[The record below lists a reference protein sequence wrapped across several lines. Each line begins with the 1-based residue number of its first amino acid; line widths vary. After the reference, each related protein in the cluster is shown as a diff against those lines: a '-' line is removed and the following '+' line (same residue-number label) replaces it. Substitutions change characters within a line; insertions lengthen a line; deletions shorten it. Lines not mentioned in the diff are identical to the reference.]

1 MTSTQPRPILPP
13 TSPKSPVS
21 LSPPTSLPASP
32 RNSTTPSTLTSHFVQ
47 ALHDYLP
54 SSAPADDA
62 VSCLFFR
69 KGAIIEVFNRDSS
82 GWWDGLSGDVRGWFP
97 SNYVGRIGEA
107 VRQSADFEDEESQ
120 EEFEAWRQHV
130 NTIEHTDS
138 PTTDSLDKSSMF
150 VTPSSTNASE
160 SPPPPL
166 GTPDTLSQSSLGM
179 QSRVELARALL
190 IEDRRRSI
198 SSDTS
203 GSITTD
209 TMQHNDQPYSRI
221 QHIPAWESLMNDLSR
236 HISELVEACASPAST
251 NVQLTI
257 FQVVSDVRYLLTAS
271 NTVEKDSH
279 LLKSQ
284 PELARQR
291 KIVLSALSK
300 LVLKGKELKKT
311 PETDVLGDQVPA
323 LANQLLVEMD
333 VFEGFLQKT
342 LTSDPAVA
350 AHQQVSPRTSL
361 LSLASTASSST
372 TSLRQ
377 QLIDARLS
385 STSLIAKVVPLP
397 DAQHILQNVMEHQE
411 SIEELVT
418 SLLITIEKFLG
429 SRQRATEM
437 LEMTRKAVEAVRTFL
452 AVVEHVCSNVGELD
466 YKHCSI
472 IPDDPHLVALVL
484 AKEAVY
490 SAITNLVTA
499 VRALTGSRE
508 LQAGED
514 YEQLRVCCENVVRTT
529 DNCAACVR
537 TCLHV
542 DDAEANE
549 MQSNI
554 GEMRDHLENSID
566 LRRNQTL
573 SVLGRKATSLNA
585 LQTQYDGSAAS
596 DIPVAQSSTEDKDE
610 KLVEIGAL
618 AEGDQDETLVDDA
631 QTIEKID
638 ESEVEVLE
646 IAHNDDTMA
655 KIPQEGNEGEEN
667 ATSPASSANQN
678 KKSIASMLSDAGRSR
693 QSLKDTKVVPKA
705 VRNSKHVRSE
715 TLRRSNAT
723 TTARV
728 SVTNSVSS
736 TLTSNAFRQSA
747 RSSVDSFNQTPLTT
761 PEPMSPVNEYD
772 AATPPSMHQHVI
784 SKLESAQQAQPRART
799 SSINANQAGY
809 PFPIV
814 SSSTAIPLPPIP
826 SQSTNQ
832 PELKMMS
839 SKSTPTIDQ
848 SSGKSR
854 RPRGMSVSTLRMSLK
869 QKNEE
874 NRLGSTTNTE
884 TGQPIRRM
892 ASWMSISSVDKRD
905 SVQDSEYSGKRE
917 DEPWFMEQR
926 VFGEDEIMLNAD
938 GQVTGATLEALVEKL
953 TLHQKSPGQYKQ
965 ERVPCRRLL
974 KQMSD
979 LDLVFTRAFFY
990 NFRLFTTPTAFVDL
1004 LIARFA
1010 LEPPTEPCLT
1020 EEELTM
1026 WTKRVQLP
1034 VRLRVYN
1041 VIKTWLETYFTFEQ
1055 DAGTERALMKFTT
1068 NEMDEAMPIPA
1079 KRMVEL
1085 IRRTFT
1091 SRGLAAT
1098 GRKLSYTNEARATLQ
1113 KSSSGSHISLSSGQ
1127 SLFSTLT
1134 LFDDH
1139 HTESGLT
1146 AQLPPSNITRS
1157 LRNTLRKAL
1166 SQGVLGL
1173 VHVQDFDPLEL
1184 ARQLT
1189 LMESSLFCQIRPNE
1203 MIGQE
1208 FKKKIGCS
1216 SAIHVKAMIQRSTQ
1230 VTSWVSDTI
1239 LREPDPKKRAQMIK
1253 FWIKVGDCCIQLNN
1267 YNTLMAIRSAL
1278 DSTSI
1283 VRLKKTWD
1291 CVSTKY
1297 KTMSEPIYRATD
1309 SQRNFAE
1316 YRQRLKNA
1324 VAPCLPFLGV
1334 YLTDMT
1340 FIDDGN
1346 SNHRMSPGG
1355 HQLINF
1361 DKYIK
1366 TTRVLNEIDQ
1376 FQIPYRL
1383 VEVDEIQ
1390 RYLVRCL
1397 ETVEKDDQ
1405 VFYTRSLKV
1414 EPREEEF
1421 DIRSAISA
1429 LQ

>member
-13 TSPKSPVS
+13 TSPKSPAS
-21 LSPPTSLPASP
+21 LSPPASLPTSP

-107 VRQSADFEDEESQ
+107 VRKSADFEDEVSQ
-120 EEFEAWRQHV
+120 QEFDAWRQHV
-130 NTIEHTDS
+130 NTVDHIDS
-138 PTTDSLDKSSMF
+138 PTTDSLDKTSMF

-160 SPPPPL
+160 S
-166 GTPDTLSQSSLGM
+166 SSAAM
-179 QSRVELARALL
+179 QIRVEMARALL
-190 IEDRRRSI
+190 LEDRRGSV
-198 SSDTS
+198 SSDTN
-203 GSITTD
+203 GSITGDSALQSDETD
-209 TMQHNDQPYSRI
+209 LKI
-221 QHIPAWESLMNDLSR
+221 QHIPEWGSLMGDLAR
-236 HISELVEACASPAST
+236 HVSELVEACTSPAST
-251 NVQLTI
+251 NIQHTI
-257 FQVVSDVRYLLTAS
+257 YEVVSDIQKLLTAS
-271 NTVEKDSH
+271 NTVEKDNY

-284 PELARQR
+284 PELALQR
-291 KIVLSALSK
+291 SIVLSVLRK
-300 LVLKGKELKKT
+300 LVIKEKELKKS
-311 PETDVLGDQVPA
+311 PETDALRDQVPA

-333 VFEGFLQKT
+333 MFEDALQKASA
-342 LTSDPAVA
+342 LRPSALAQPSS
-350 AHQQVSPRTSL
+350 VSPQTSL

-385 STSLIAKVVPLP
+385 STSLIAKAVPLT
-397 DAQHILQNVMEHQE
+397 DAQHILQSVVEHQAT
-411 SIEELVT
+411 IEDLVAA
-418 SLLITIEKFLG
+418 LLIAIEKFLG
-429 SRQRATEM
+429 SQQRPTEM

-508 LQAGED
+508 VQGGDD

-529 DNCAACVR
+529 ENCAACVR

-542 DDAEANE
+542 DDAEPNE

-554 GEMRDHLENSID
+554 VEMRDHLENSID
-566 LRRNQTL
+566 LRRHQTL
-573 SVLGRKATSLNA
+573 SVLGRKATSLDA
-585 LQTQYDGSAAS
+585 LQNQYDQNG
-596 DIPVAQSSTEDKDE
+596 IESSSSCENLIQEDKDSTS
-610 KLVEIGAL
+610 VENMAQNKEEQGNAL
-618 AEGDQDETLVDDA
+618 TDDA
-631 QTIEKID
+631 PVNEKM
-638 ESEVEVLE
+638 EETVVEGSEAVDYSDSAPKGLQ
-646 IAHNDDTMA
+646 
-655 KIPQEGNEGEEN
+655 QENEEEDGVILPSN
-667 ATSPASSANQN
+667 SSDHQQ
-678 KKSIASMLSDAGRSR
+678 KKSIPSTLSDFGRSR
-693 QSLKDTKVVPKA
+693 QSLRDSKMASMTG
-705 VRNSKHVRSE
+705 RNSKTIRSE

-723 TTARV
+723 TGRV
-728 SVTNSVSS
+728 SVTNSISS
-736 TLTSNAFRQSA
+736 TLTSSVFRQSA
-747 RSSVDSFNQTPLTT
+747 RSSVDSFSQTPLTT
-761 PEPMSPVNEYD
+761 PEPMSPVTECDTD
-772 AATPPSMHQHVI
+772 APSLNQI
-784 SKLESAQQAQPRART
+784 APSKLEAVHHHTRPRART
-799 SSINANQAGY
+799 SSINANQSGY
-809 PFPIV
+809 PLPVV
-814 SSSTAIPLPPIP
+814 SSSTAVPLPPIP
-826 SQSTNQ
+826 PQANG
-832 PELKMMS
+832 PPDLKMMS
-839 SKSTPTIDQ
+839 SKSTPTVDQ
-848 SSGKSR
+848 SSGRSR

-869 QKNEE
+869 QKNDE
-874 NRLGSTTNTE
+874 NRPGNAMHTE
-884 TGQPIRRM
+884 AAAPIRRM

-905 SVQDSEYSGKRE
+905 SIQDSEYSAKE
-917 DEPWFMEQR
+917 EEPWFTNQR
-926 VFGEDEIMLNAD
+926 VFTEDEIMFNAE

-953 TLHQKSPGQYKQ
+953 TLHQKSP
-965 ERVPCRRLL
+965 
-974 KQMSD
+974 D
-979 LDLVFTRAFFY
+979 LIFTRAFFH
-990 NFRLFTTPTAFVDL
+990 NFRLFTTPAEFVEL
-1004 LIARFA
+1004 LIRRFA
-1010 LEPPTEPCLT
+1010 LQPPTEPPLT
-1020 EEELTM
+1020 EEEM
-1026 WTKRVQLP
+1026 KIWTKRVLLP

-1041 VIKTWLETYFTFEQ
+1041 VIKTWLEMYFSFEQ
-1055 DAGTERALMKFTT
+1055 DMGTERALMKFATT
-1068 NEMDEAMPIPA
+1068 EMEEAMPTPA

-1113 KSSSGSHISLSSGQ
+1113 KSSSGSHLSLSAGN

-1139 HTESGLT
+1139 HTESALT
-1146 AQLPPSNITRS
+1146 AQLPPPNITRS
-1157 LRNTLRKAL
+1157 LRNSLRKAL
-1166 SQGVLGL
+1166 TQGMLGL

-1208 FKKKIGCS
+1208 FKKKMGSS

-1239 LREPDPKKRAQMIK
+1239 LREGDPKKRAQMIK
-1253 FWIKVGDCCIQLNN
+1253 FWIKVGDCCLQLSN

-1283 VRLKKTWD
+1283 VRLKKTWEH
-1291 CVSTKY
+1291 VSAKY
-1297 KTMSEPIYRATD
+1297 KAMSEPIFRATD

-1355 HQLINF
+1355 RQLINF

-1366 TTRVLNEIDQ
+1366 TTRVLNEIEQ

-1383 VEVDEIQ
+1383 LEVDEIQ

-1397 ETVEKDDQ
+1397 DTVEKDDQ

-1421 DIRSAISA
+1421 DIRSAISG